1 MEGMQENRNDVL
13 ALEVKCIS
21 TALEKIPQLITC
33 DDPLLTNGRLL
44 EYFAESVKDGQVVAH
59 DISKFVDGSAKVRTA
74 RFNRAFVVATNS
86 VIPES
91 CLTGFTRILR
101 DIGLC
106 VRSAKSSEFDLD
118 FDKPMEKMPVDFDI
132 EDPALLDCSDK
143 QDRGVLKK
151 IIKEGTGTDTPFD
164 GSIVHVHY
172 IGRLVDGSVFDSSR
186 KRNEP
191 FKFVL
196 GKREVIQA
204 WDWAVS
210 TMKKDEI
217 CEMVCKSAYA
227 YGKIGSPSKIPP
239 NSTLIFQVELLNWDD
254 EEIGTEKLVKRIIR
268 KGASTPSDHSFV
280 EIRLCGL
287 YEGRKF
293 DEREVEFYVDEVDDD
308 LHLIPGIDLAVK
320 KMKKH
325 ECSLFTFHSDVAFG
339 REGNRQWK
347 IPGNAEVRYEITLLD
362 FEKDQDTRCMNP
374 DEKFE
379 TAEMYNE
386 RGSQAFTKGRHAA
399 AIKHYER
406 MKKMLAADA
415 EFKDENEEK
424 RKKML
429 AVSHNNLAAVHLKLG
444 DLYAAKRA
452 TEEALTL
459 DPNNIKGLYRKGTAN
474 FGRETTKRLNAI
486 SSELSIWSRTDT
498 KKQRSISRRSLIYRM
513 LRKRKNIIKE

>member
-1 MEGMQENRNDVL
+1 MSERH
-13 ALEVKCIS
+13 
-21 TALEKIPQLITC
+21 
-33 DDPLLTNGRLL
+33 
-44 EYFAESVKDGQVVAH
+44 YFE
-59 DISKFVDGSAKVRTA
+59 
-74 RFNRAFVVATNS
+74 
-86 VIPES
+86 
-91 CLTGFTRILR
+91 
-101 DIGLC
+101 
-106 VRSAKSSEFDLD
+106 D

-164 GSIVHVHY
+164 GSTVHVHY

-191 FKFVL
+191 FKFIL
-196 GKREVIQA
+196 GKRKVIQA

-210 TMKKDEI
+210 TMKKGEI

-227 YGKIGSPSKIPP
+227 YGKIGSPPKIPP
-239 NSTLIFQVELLNWDD
+239 NSTLIFQVELLSWDD
-254 EEIGTEKLVKRIIR
+254 EDLSAGKDKKILRRLIR
-268 KGASTPSDHSFV
+268 KGTGYTMPNENAKTKV
-280 EIRLCGL
+280 RLCGL

-293 DEREVEFYVDEVDDD
+293 DEREVEFYVDEGDDD
-308 LHLIPGIDLAVK
+308 LQLIPGIDLAVK

-325 ECSLFTFHSDVAFG
+325 ECSLFTFHPDVAFG
-339 REGNRQWK
+339 REGKPEWE

-362 FEKDQDTRCMNP
+362 FDKAKDTWSMNP

-379 TAEMYNE
+379 TAERSKE
-386 RGSQAFTKGRHAA
+386 KGSQAFTKGRHAA

-406 MKKMLAADA
+406 MKEMLAADA

-474 FGRETTKRLNAI
+474 FGLRDYEEAKRDFQRIVDLEPENKAAKQQLAL
-486 SSELSIWSRTDT
+486 LSKEMRAQAD
-498 KKQRSISRRSLIYRM
+498 KD
-513 LRKRKNIIKE
+513 RKRFQGMFDKFAAEDSKGDNKPEVDVKTNGSGSGDGKAE